1 MEGKKDVVKAYR
13 FLNKAT
19 TLGVT
24 NFEQMNKYFRENFD
38 VLAPVFAE
46 IRKPPQDMNSK
57 QEILNLHD
65 AYLSELQESFMAKL
79 GKDRMYQRAAG
90 FMTDQQIW

>member
-1 MEGKKDVVKAYR
+1 MEGKKDIAKAYR
-13 FLNKAT
+13 YLNKAM

-24 NFEQMNKYFRENFD
+24 NFEQMNAFFRENFD

-46 IRKPPQDMNSK
+46 IRKPPQDMTSK

-90 FMTDQQIW
+90 FMTD